1 MRRGG
6 EPGQRAR
13 TLNPHADD
21 EESCRG
27 SGAVKLTDLPPAWTD
42 DLLPAIRDEIARS
55 GRRLVVLDD
64 DPTGTQTSHDV
75 LVVTE
80 WSEDELAGA
89 LAGDHPAIFVL
100 TNSRSLPERDA
111 VALAADAGRN
121 LARAA
126 RSVGV
131 EVAIGYRG
139 DSTLRGHYPAESWAL
154 RDAFAA
160 ESGQA
165 FDGEILAPFFEEGGR
180 FTIGDTHYVQ
190 QREELT
196 PAGDTEFARDAAFGY
211 RSSFLPAWV
220 QEKSGGRVAAGVVGA
235 VSIED
240 LRQGG
245 PDRVSEILQGVSG
258 GRVIVANSASYR
270 DMEVFVLGL
279 LRAEAAGKRFMY
291 RVSASFVRVR
301 AGLAGRPLLTI
312 KDLYPGGAPT
322 TAGITFVGSHV
333 QRSTEQLEQA
343 VHLADLQVRELKVGR
358 LLDAASRDAEI
369 RDAASWLESNYTQG
383 RDCLLYTSRNVVTGA
398 TAEESLRMSQAVS
411 SAAVAVA
418 ASLKTPPRYIIAK
431 GGITSNDLALK
442 ALGVHQATVPG
453 QVAPG
458 IPCWVLGP
466 ESRFPGVPYIIF
478 PGNVGTPKTLADV
491 ITMLRGA

>member
-1 MRRGG
+1 
-6 EPGQRAR
+6 
-13 TLNPHADD
+13 
-21 EESCRG
+21 
-27 SGAVKLTDLPPAWTD
+27 VKLTDLPPAWPD
-42 DLLPAIRDEIARS
+42 DLLPTIRREIAQS

-80 WSEDELAGA
+80 WSEDELVKA
-89 LAGDHPAIFVL
+89 LRESHPAIFVL
-100 TNSRSLPERDA
+100 TNSRSLHEPEA
-111 VALAADAGRN
+111 VALAAEAGRN

-126 RSVGV
+126 RKVGV
-131 EVAIGYRG
+131 EVVIGYRG

-160 ESGQA
+160 ESGHA

-190 QREELT
+190 QGEELT
-196 PAGDTEFARDAAFGY
+196 PAGETEFARDAAFGY

-220 QEKSGGRVAAGVVGA
+220 QEKSQGRVAAGVVGS
-235 VSIED
+235 VSID
-240 LRQGG
+240 DVRKGG
-245 PDRVSEILQGVSG
+245 PDRVAEILRGVSG
-258 GRVIVANSASYR
+258 GQVIVANAASYR
-270 DMEVFVLGL
+270 DMEAFVLGM
-279 LRAEAAGKRFMY
+279 LRAEAAGKRFLY

-301 AGLAGRPLLTI
+301 AGLEARPLLTI
-312 KDLYPGGAPT
+312 NDLYPGGAPS

-343 VHLADLQVRELKVGR
+343 VNLADLQVHELRVAR
-358 LLDAASRDAEI
+358 LLEPATRDAEVH
-369 RDAASWLESNYTQG
+369 DAVTWLEAHYPMG
-383 RDCLLYTSRNVVTGA
+383 RDTLLYTSRGVVTGA
-398 TAEESLRMSQAVS
+398 SAEESLRVSQIV
-411 SAAVAVA
+411 SAAMVEVAHR
-418 ASLKTPPRYIIAK
+418 LTIPPRYVIAK

-442 ALGVHQATVPG
+442 AFGVHEATVPG

-458 IPCWVLGP
+458 VPCWVLGD
-466 ESRFPGVPYIIF
+466 ESSFPGVPYVIF